1 MSTPAS
7 DRGRSNR
14 QRGYRAELAFL
25 HKLREYFP
33 NADHQTGA
41 GRGDFTGIGDIVL
54 EATTERWSRLGES
67 DDAKTS
73 KISQARRDCRVM
85 RYHRWAIVKR
95 GTGADAWAWF
105 WIEEAGTALAAYAEL
120 LELRQA
126 NARLADELSQV
137 RAALEVVTAEAD
149 EAYDRG
155 MQYAV
160 TKLGDALRGT
170 TA

>member
-1 MSTPAS
+1 MTTSA

-41 GRGDFTGIGDIVL
+41 ARGDFTGIGDILL
-54 EATTERWSRLGES
+54 EATTERWSRMGES

-73 KISQARRDCRVM
+73 KINQARRDCRAM

-95 GTGADAWAWF
+95 GTGAYSWAWF
-105 WIEEAGTALAAYAEL
+105 WLEEASTALAAYAEL
-120 LELRQA
+120 LELRQD
-126 NARLADELSQV
+126 NARLAEDLSQV

-149 EAYDRG
+149 EAFDRG
-155 MQYAV
+155 MRKAMV
-160 TKLGDALRGT
+160 ELGAALRGE

>member
-1 MSTPAS
+1 MTTSA

-33 NADHQTGA
+33 NADHITGA

-54 EATTERWSRLGES
+54 EATTERWSRMGES

-73 KISQARRDCRVM
+73 KISQARRDCRAM

-105 WIEEAGTALAAYAEL
+105 WVEEAATALAAYAEL

-126 NARLADELSQV
+126 NAVLADDLSQV

-149 EAYDRG
+149 EAFDRG
-155 MQYAV
+155 MRKAMV
-160 TKLGDALRGT
+160 ELGAALRGE